1 MTAVDA
7 GSQSGEALPAE
18 SLPAPARVGLIAGA
32 LLVVYVVWG
41 STYLAIRVVVEEA
54 PPMSGMGSRFLLAG
68 LVLAVILRLR
78 GRSLRITRRQLLG
91 AAALGALLPFGG
103 NGLVAVGEDLG
114 APSGIAAL
122 LVAAVPLWVILL
134 RLSAGERPRT
144 LTTVGVG
151 LGFLGLAW
159 LVLAGKDE
167 AGGSFSL
174 LSAGLIVAATLF
186 WSYGSFIQTRLP
198 LPSDVFVVT
207 VYEMLTGG
215 AMMLVTG
222 YAMGERLALDYE
234 ARTIGAWLYLVL
246 FGSVLAFTAY
256 VWLLANAPV
265 SLVSTYAYVNPVV
278 AVFLGWLILE
288 EPVTAAI
295 VVGGGIVVAAVALVI
310 RAERPR
316 TGPEPPE
323 PQESPAS

>member
-1 MTAVDA
+1 MTEAIAEDAADA
-7 GSQSGEALPAE
+7 GDQ
-18 SLPAPARVGLIAGA
+18 LPAPARVGLVAAA

-54 PPMSGMGSRFLLAG
+54 PPLAGMGARFVAAG
-68 LVLAVILRLR
+68 LVLAALLRLR
-78 GRSLRITRRQLLG
+78 GRSLRITPRQLAG
-91 AAALGALLPFGG
+91 AAALGALLPLGG

-134 RLSAGERPRT
+134 RLSAGERPRS
-144 LTTVGVG
+144 LTVVGVV

-159 LVLAGKDE
+159 LVLAGKD
-167 AGGSFSL
+167 AVGGSYSL
-174 LSAGLIVAATLF
+174 LAAGLIVAATLF
-186 WSYGSFIQTRLP
+186 WSYGSFIQPRLP

-207 VYEMLTGG
+207 VWEMLTGG
-215 AMMLVTG
+215 LMMLALG
-222 YAMGERLALDYE
+222 YATGERLSLDYS
-234 ARTIGAWLYLVL
+234 ARVLTAWTYLVL

-265 SLVSTYAYVNPVV
+265 SLVATYAYVNPVV
-278 AVFLGWLILE
+278 AVLLGWLILD

-310 RAERPR
+310 RSERR
-316 TGPEPPE
+316 GG
-323 PQESPAS
+323 

>member
-1 MTAVDA
+1 MTEAIAEDAADA
-7 GSQSGEALPAE
+7 GDQ
-18 SLPAPARVGLIAGA
+18 LPAPARVGLVAAA

-54 PPMSGMGSRFLLAG
+54 PPLAGMGARFVAAG
-68 LVLAVILRLR
+68 LVLAALLRLR
-78 GRSLRITRRQLLG
+78 GRSLRITPRQLAG
-91 AAALGALLPFGG
+91 AAALGALLPLGG

-134 RLSAGERPRT
+134 RLSAGERPRS
-144 LTTVGVG
+144 LTVVGVV

-159 LVLAGKDE
+159 LVLAGKD
-167 AGGSFSL
+167 AVGGSYSL
-174 LSAGLIVAATLF
+174 LAAGLIVAATLF
-186 WSYGSFIQTRLP
+186 WSYGSFIQPRLP

-207 VYEMLTGG
+207 VWEMLTGG
-215 AMMLVTG
+215 LMMLALG
-222 YAMGERLALDYE
+222 YAMGERLSLDYS
-234 ARTIGAWLYLVL
+234 ARVLTAWTYLVL

-265 SLVSTYAYVNPVV
+265 SLVATYAYVNPVV
-278 AVFLGWLILE
+278 AVLLGWLILD

-310 RAERPR
+310 RSERR
-316 TGPEPPE
+316 GG
-323 PQESPAS
+323 

>member
-1 MTAVDA
+1 MTEAIAEDAADA
-7 GSQSGEALPAE
+7 GDQ
-18 SLPAPARVGLIAGA
+18 LPAPARVGLVAAA

-54 PPMSGMGSRFLLAG
+54 PPLAGMGARFVAAG
-68 LVLAVILRLR
+68 VVLAALLRLR
-78 GRSLRITRRQLLG
+78 GRSLRITPRQLAG
-91 AAALGALLPFGG
+91 AAALGALLPLGG

-134 RLSAGERPRT
+134 RLSAGERPRS
-144 LTTVGVG
+144 LTVVGVV

-159 LVLAGKDE
+159 LVLAGKD
-167 AGGSFSL
+167 AVGGSYSL
-174 LSAGLIVAATLF
+174 LAAGLIVAATLF
-186 WSYGSFIQTRLP
+186 WSYGSFIQPRLP

-207 VYEMLTGG
+207 VWEMLTGG
-215 AMMLVTG
+215 LMMLALG
-222 YAMGERLALDYE
+222 YAMGERLSLDYS
-234 ARTIGAWLYLVL
+234 ARVLTAWTYLVL

-265 SLVSTYAYVNPVV
+265 SLVATYAYVNPVV
-278 AVFLGWLILE
+278 AVLLGWLILD

-310 RAERPR
+310 RSERR
-316 TGPEPPE
+316 GG
-323 PQESPAS
+323 